1 MKQTLQWFTDRIGK
15 EVLATSGGNKHNPEI
30 DSEATAETLYSNQD
44 NGTTYADIPPHQNIF
59 QRVENT
65 IKKIIAALS
74 SEAAKA
80 IPTIIAVIGIILA
93 AISNN
98 SVGTIA
104 DLITPEI
111 KAELPEIEAYML
123 EALLRFTAMET
134 KADPTNPMGF
144 IFTRKEGQTD
154 IDFLNDILRRLA
166 ASMTDQNMYVQHAF
180 WFKCGSI
187 MLSLIDHSKHPEYI
201 YDTHLQQAVADS
213 KSK

>member
-15 EVLATSGGNKHNPEI
+15 EVLATSGKNKHNPEI
-30 DSEATAETLYSNQD
+30 DSEATAETLYNYQD
-44 NGTTYADIPPHQNIF
+44 SGTTYTDIPPHQNIF

-80 IPTIIAVIGIILA
+80 IPTIIAVIGVILA

-104 DLITPEI
+104 DLITPAI
-111 KAELPEIEAYML
+111 KAELPAIEAYMI
-123 EALLRFTAMET
+123 EALLRLTAMET
-134 KADPTNPMGF
+134 QADPTNPMGF

-154 IDFLNDILRRLA
+154 SDFLNDILSHLA
-166 ASMTDQNMYVQHAF
+166 ASMTGANMYAQHAF